1 MQPSEPV
8 LASDKLHTRSRR
20 RDHISK
26 MMSNVG
32 IALQEYILAFACSLD
47 PSERSSRFGVAV
59 MVLAGLT
66 AFVMAL
72 LAMVTLHMD
81 TLEASRISV
90 ACYYHILY
98 IRSLARSL
106 A

>member
-1 MQPSEPV
+1 
-8 LASDKLHTRSRR
+8 
-20 RDHISK
+20 

-47 PSERSSRFGVAV
+47 PSERSSRFGAAMMV
-59 MVLAGLT
+59 VLAGLT

-81 TLEASRISV
+81 TLEKHQ
-90 ACYYHILY
+90 ACRRECCVLLLSYPLAH
-98 IRSLARSL
+98 SLAFTQIKEV
-106 A
+106 

>member
-1 MQPSEPV
+1 MPQQQP
-8 LASDKLHTRSRR
+8 
-20 RDHISK
+20 DHISK

-47 PSERSSRFGVAV
+47 PSERSSRFGAAV
-59 MVLAGLT
+59 MVVLAGLT
-66 AFVMAL
+66 AFVMAF

-98 IRSLARSL
+98 IRSLA
-106 A
+106 

>member
-1 MQPSEPV
+1 MQPSEPVV
-8 LASDKLHTRSRR
+8 LASDKLHTRSRT

-47 PSERSSRFGVAV
+47 PSERSSRFGAAV
-59 MVLAGLT
+59 MVVLAGLT

-98 IRSLARSL
+98 IRSLA
-106 A
+106 

>member
-1 MQPSEPV
+1 
-8 LASDKLHTRSRR
+8 
-20 RDHISK
+20 
-26 MMSNVG
+26 MSNVG
-32 IALQEYILAFACSLD
+32 IALQEYILAFACSPD
-47 PSERSSRFGVAV
+47 PPLNAHLVSETTTTTRWV

-66 AFVMAL
+66 AFVMAF

-98 IRSLARSL
+98 IR
-106 A
+106 